1 MNNKLYLILF
11 ILVLAIIIFFIYK
24 NNIESFESNKINNKK
39 IAFCFLIY
47 DSINHEKLWYEFFR
61 NINKDKY
68 NIYIHYKENKPLEY
82 FEEYK
87 INEEDIIETEWC
99 KNSLVKAQIKLYEY
113 AMRDKENYKM
123 IMVSN
128 SCIPLKNFDYIY
140 NFLTKDNYGYYNEMP
155 FGFFIRKYL
164 EYSFYNNFSN
174 INKASQWSIINR
186 QIAYTFINS
195 KNINKLKRTNL
206 ICPDE
211 IFFISEIKTN
221 NLENQ
226 IKINTNEYD
235 SSTYVNWSLFKNY
248 ENTEIT
254 LYKKPHEF
262 IKIDERQLNV
272 LINSNCLFGRKFLK
286 NCIGIENLIE
296 KINIPKN
303 KLEFI
308 HIPKNGG
315 TSIENL
321 GYIHNI
327 YWGKNNKNYMIK
339 ENINCSK
346 WHNHTFLYK
355 KDNFAITRNPY
366 DRIISEFYFNSIGYT
381 KNITN
386 FKLWVKD
393 IFENYKIN
401 KYVNDSHI
409 IPQSE
414 YIYDENENK
423 RIEHIIKI
431 ENNFEDN
438 LNKLFNLYNL
448 NIDITKLE
456 KNNSTLKIFNKFD
469 LDQDTLDSIYNF
481 YKKDFK
487 LFGYNKID

>member
-1 MNNKLYLILF
+1 
-11 ILVLAIIIFFIYK
+11 
-24 NNIESFESNKINNKK
+24 
-39 IAFCFLIY
+39 
-47 DSINHEKLWYEFFR
+47 
-61 NINKDKY
+61 
-68 NIYIHYKENKPLEY
+68 
-82 FEEYK
+82 
-87 INEEDIIETEWC
+87 
-99 KNSLVKAQIKLYEY
+99 
-113 AMRDKENYKM
+113 
-123 IMVSN
+123 
-128 SCIPLKNFDYIY
+128 
-140 NFLTKDNYGYYNEMP
+140 
-155 FGFFIRKYL
+155 
-164 EYSFYNNFSN
+164 
-174 INKASQWSIINR
+174 
-186 QIAYTFINS
+186 
-195 KNINKLKRTNL
+195 
-206 ICPDE
+206 
-211 IFFISEIKTN
+211 
-221 NLENQ
+221 
-226 IKINTNEYD
+226 
-235 SSTYVNWSLFKNY
+235 
-248 ENTEIT
+248 
-254 LYKKPHEF
+254 
-262 IKIDERQLNV
+262 
-272 LINSNCLFGRKFLK
+272 
-286 NCIGIENLIE
+286 
-296 KINIPKN
+296 
-303 KLEFI
+303 
-308 HIPKNGG
+308 
-315 TSIENL
+315 
-321 GYIHNI
+321 
-327 YWGKNNKNYMIK
+327 MIK

-431 ENNFEDN
+431 EDNFEDN

-456 KNNSTLKIFNKFD
+456 KNNSTLKNFNKFD